1 MSEVIDTSPSNV
13 DSSCAS
19 SNPGFLMI
27 YSAYRLNKQGDNIHS
42 WCTPFTIWNQSVPS
56 LFLTVSSWPSY
67 RFIMRQ
73 VRWSGIPVSWR
84 IFHSFFQ
91 IYTVKG
97 FGVINKEKVYVF
109 LEFSCF
115 SMIEQMLAIWSL
127 VPLPF
132 LNLAWTSGSSWF
144 MYRWSLSQ
152 RILSITL
159 LVC

>member
-19 SNPGFLMI
+19 SNPAFLMI

-84 IFHSFFQ
+84 IFRSLCVWVEFQLYFVKLWKAVKAFWCYSSVLGRWVLYNSFYLLWKLSSRGSVCACLGSQ
-91 IYTVKG
+91 
-97 FGVINKEKVYVF
+97 
-109 LEFSCF
+109 SC
-115 SMIEQMLAIWSL
+115 L
-127 VPLPF
+127 
-132 LNLAWTSGSSWF
+132 
-144 MYRWSLSQ
+144 
-152 RILSITL
+152 TL
-159 LVC
+159 QPHRL